1 MRKVEYKIEY
11 KTIRRRTKLR
21 ENFYLRLARHGPG
34 THRTSTAGLGPPPDV
49 SPTTFIVALAPI
61 RERLVE
67 TICYYA
73 IVFSFAYTSDSCPLW
88 LFGRVKGEVHNDV
101 LPPLPRIIDAQLK
114 IRKHAGQHAAKKL
127 LERIEAE
134 RPKTPPPEPEP
145 EPEPEHKK
153 KKKGEKK

>member
-1 MRKVEYKIEY
+1 MHDRVEYRVQKNGTMRKVEYKIEY

-67 TICYYA
+67 STFKALRCVQQILLTHLSMFLSHLLLRDC
-73 IVFSFAYTSDSCPLW
+73 F
-88 LFGRVKGEVHNDV
+88 LFRLYV
-101 LPPLPRIIDAQLK
+101 
-114 IRKHAGQHAAKKL
+114 
-127 LERIEAE
+127 
-134 RPKTPPPEPEP
+134 
-145 EPEPEHKK
+145 
-153 KKKGEKK
+153 